1 MNNVKPKKYLGQHFL
16 IDNNIAKKIS
26 NTLDYKNY
34 DNVIEI
40 GPGMGILTKEI
51 IKKKI
56 PFVVEI
62 DKESVKFLKIHF
74 PELKNKIYNEDFL
87 KFDLKKVFIGQ
98 FAVIGNF
105 PYNISTQIVFK
116 VIENRNQIPF
126 FSGMFQKEVAERIC
140 EPPGSKKYGI
150 ISVLSQ
156 LFYTTDYFFSVS
168 PNVFY
173 PPPKVYSGVI
183 KMKRKENFNLECNED
198 LLIKIVKTSFQQ
210 RRKTIRNS
218 LKSLSLPKNLLED
231 GIFDLRPESL
241 SWQDFV
247 KLTKMIENVKL
258 SN

>member
-16 IDNNIAKKIS
+16 TDHNIAKKIS
-26 NTLDYKNY
+26 DTLDFKKY
-34 DNVIEI
+34 DDVIEV
-40 GPGMGILTKEI
+40 GPGKGILTKEI

-56 PFVVEI
+56 PFVIEI
-62 DKESVKFLKIHF
+62 DKESVKYLKINF
-74 PELKNKIYNEDFL
+74 PELKNRIYNKDFL
-87 KFDLKKVFIGQ
+87 KFNLKKVFTSQI
-98 FAVIGNF
+98 AIIGNY

-156 LFYTTDYFFSVS
+156 LFYTTDYLFSVS

-231 GIFDLRPESL
+231 SIFDLRPESL

>member
-16 IDNNIAKKIS
+16 IDHNIAKKIS

-40 GPGMGILTKEI
+40 GPGKGILTKEI

-156 LFYTTDYFFSVS
+156 LFYTTDYLFSVS

-183 KMKRKENFNLECNED
+183 TMKRKENFNLECNED

-218 LKSLSLPKNLLED
+218 LKSLSLTKNLLED
-231 GIFDLRPESL
+231 SIFDLRPESL